1 MTYQYEILFSLLLP
15 DTNGYF
21 KMFLHVEVKRACE
34 GPRMVSTTT
43 EYALRALVRMTRL
56 PGESWILG
64 RDLAEK
70 ASVPANYLSKILLT
84 LRNAEIV
91 ETTRGH
97 GGGYRLAK
105 PASEIA
111 LIDVASLFEGIGNR
125 PGCILG
131 EAHECG
137 DEHGCSAHS
146 RWKHVLTMYLDFL
159 ETTTIADVS

>member
-1 MTYQYEILFSLLLP
+1 
-15 DTNGYF
+15 
-21 KMFLHVEVKRACE
+21 
-34 GPRMVSTTT
+34 MVSTTT
-43 EYALRALVRMTRL
+43 EYAFRALVHMARL
-56 PGESWILG
+56 SQESWILG
-64 RDLAEK
+64 RDLAER

-111 LIDVASLFEGIGNR
+111 LIEVASLFEGMGNR

-131 EAHECG
+131 EAHECC
-137 DEHGCSAHS
+137 DSEACTAHS
-146 RWKHVLTMYLDFL
+146 RWKDVLSAYLDFL
-159 ETTTIADVS
+159 TTTTIADIR